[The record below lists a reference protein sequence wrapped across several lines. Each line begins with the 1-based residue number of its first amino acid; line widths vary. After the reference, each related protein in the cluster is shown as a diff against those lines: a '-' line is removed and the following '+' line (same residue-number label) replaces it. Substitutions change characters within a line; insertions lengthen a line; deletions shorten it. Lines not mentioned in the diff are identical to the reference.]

1 MDHPAYDNLVEV
13 LEKNVDE
20 ADVET
25 LRNRLIRALDGLELL
40 LMAWARYE
48 DELPPGELKQTASKA
63 RRDWG
68 TIAAEF
74 LKSE

>member
-1 MDHPAYDNLVEV
+1 MNILSRELFIFGSLTP
-13 LEKNVDE
+13 
-20 ADVET
+20 DVET
-25 LRNRLIRALDGLELL
+25 LRNRLFRALDGLELL